1 MSTEKNLADKTW
13 AVAVPAGVCRRAP
26 ASTAAMRALGFWRQ
40 LRAAFADHYRPERHY
55 MRGPGPKWRATHR
68 ATALT
73 R

>member
-1 MSTEKNLADKTW
+1 MSTEKNLADKTR
-13 AVAVPAGVCRRAP
+13 PLLRRAHSGALA

-40 LRAAFADHYRPERHY
+40 LRAAFADHYQPERHY